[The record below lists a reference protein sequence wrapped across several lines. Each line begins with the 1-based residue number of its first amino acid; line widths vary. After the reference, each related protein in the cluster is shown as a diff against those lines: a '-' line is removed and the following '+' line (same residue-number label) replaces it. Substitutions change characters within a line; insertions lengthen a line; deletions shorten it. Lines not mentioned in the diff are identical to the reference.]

1 MIYLI
6 SNKMSLTDINYF
18 IINPNHLYNYLKNDF
33 ETNCKLIQNIID
45 KNLDDKLINKLL
57 NLLRIYMMKYEN
69 YELNAKITT
78 NKHSYFFNIAK
89 EEAKKSLLNHKH
101 GCVIVYKNKI
111 VSTGYNKCSL
121 NNNKTHIS
129 LHAEMDALNKFIKN
143 KKFQNKNIRKNCSL
157 YVIRI
162 QNGSDNLKM
171 SKPCKNCFDNIIK
184 NKIGMTYYS
193 TNEEFIDDLICK
205 FIKES
210 V

>member
-1 MIYLI
+1 
-6 SNKMSLTDINYF
+6 
-18 IINPNHLYNYLKNDF
+18 
-33 ETNCKLIQNIID
+33 
-45 KNLDDKLINKLL
+45 
-57 NLLRIYMMKYEN
+57 
-69 YELNAKITT
+69 
-78 NKHSYFFNIAK
+78 
-89 EEAKKSLLNHKH
+89 
-101 GCVIVYKNKI
+101 
-111 VSTGYNKCSL
+111 
-121 NNNKTHIS
+121 
-129 LHAEMDALNKFIKN
+129 MDALNKFIKN